1 MSVNISPWS
10 LNVPLFFFNT
20 LRMLH
25 YSRLHSIVSG
35 GGVEN
40 SVKILKGVPRQP
52 FLKAFGITFRNHHF
66 DKACGHRINMKI
78 CTVFL
83 QIGNLEC
90 PSVPKSLIPF
100 LEKKINGNI
109 NESIFSYQ

>member
-1 MSVNISPWS
+1 M
-10 LNVPLFFFNT
+10 PLFFFNT

-35 GGVEN
+35 GGVKS
-40 SVKILKGVPRQP
+40 SVKILKGVRRQP
-52 FLKAFGITFRNHHF
+52 SSKVFGMTFRNHHF

-90 PSVPKSLIPF
+90 PSVPKSLILF
-100 LEKKINGNI
+100 LEKKINPNI
-109 NESIFSYQ
+109 MSQYFLTNNK